1 MRKKWLMISNV
12 LKENEVIKCM
22 LSNCQSGDDYP
33 EVSKI
38 REGKQI
44 IDVSLRKRG
53 LSSGDVE
60 ERSCKKER
68 YNYKNIR
75 YVH

>member
-1 MRKKWLMISNV
+1 MISNV
-12 LKENEVIKCM
+12 LKENEVMEQM
-22 LSNCQSGDDYP
+22 LCDSQNGDDYP

-44 IDVSLRKRG
+44 IDISLRKRG

-60 ERSCKKER
+60 KKSCKKER